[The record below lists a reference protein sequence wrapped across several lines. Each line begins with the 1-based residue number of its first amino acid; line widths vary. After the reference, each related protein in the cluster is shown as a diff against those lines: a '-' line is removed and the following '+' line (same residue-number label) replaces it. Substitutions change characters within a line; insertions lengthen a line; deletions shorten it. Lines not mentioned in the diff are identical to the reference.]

1 MNEKEFGYG
10 PFFKKLCKTF
20 QFGLHKW
27 RGTLSER
34 MNLGQGLWLSWQNGR
49 FWYQRSTVQIQ
60 ILVNFN
66 KKHLFTFQLYY
77 IEKTN
82 IKKEKEA
89 GNGHFIKKNESVRV
103 STNSLCKEQ
112 SCWTT
117 NGLKIVPQ
125 NYSPHLCWSSSVY
138 FNKLSDWLIACHV
151 IRFGQSECPD
161 AWAARTEAVNFNF
174 NRWTV
179 FWDTFRIKF
188 WQVLACMYVVCVFV
202 MTSSNFRSWLLPNS
216 YLVDQKSWQKMI
228 A

>member
-1 MNEKEFGYG
+1 MKRENGMRKEWKSRKWTNHHHRCCWKSYILMAGFKSEAGRCGSEKR
-10 PFFKKLCKTF
+10 K
-20 QFGLHKW
+20 
-27 RGTLSER
+27 
-34 MNLGQGLWLSWQNGR
+34 
-49 FWYQRSTVQIQ
+49 V
-60 ILVNFN
+60 
-66 KKHLFTFQLYY
+66 
-77 IEKTN
+77 
-82 IKKEKEA
+82 KKEKEA